1 MGFDG
6 VGDGQARI
14 VSDGQVWIDMI
25 SLRNLLSHTYDGA
38 VFEQAVIAVRDRYL
52 GALEALHG
60 WLLERRGPQ

>member
-1 MGFDG
+1 
-6 VGDGQARI
+6 
-14 VSDGQVWIDMI
+14 MI
-25 SLRNLLSHTYDGA
+25 AHRNLLSHMYDGA